1 MLSGAALPGLRVVRD
16 VLTVSLF
23 AGAVVQDYRLS
34 PYDPSSRLH
43 GFYAGAQLAT
53 DVWYQPTAKIMAAVN
68 GSLVSIGPTG
78 YLRVALGYR
87 LFDAALVGP
96 ETAMLWCANF
106 QQLEVGAH
114 LTGLY
119 FQPWRPSFQ
128 IGANNFEQ
136 LSCRRCIQRT
146 RMLLGI
152 NEMCVDVIFDDLG
165 HETGHRSSHPGDEM
179 QDLFAPRFAV

>member
-1 MLSGAALPGLRVVRD
+1 MLSGAALPGFRVVRD

-106 QQLEVGAH
+106 Q
-114 LTGLY
+114 
-119 FQPWRPSFQ
+119 
-128 IGANNFEQ
+128 
-136 LSCRRCIQRT
+136 
-146 RMLLGI
+146 
-152 NEMCVDVIFDDLG
+152 
-165 HETGHRSSHPGDEM
+165 
-179 QDLFAPRFAV
+179 